1 MQKESLPLHHKDG
14 TSGSKT
20 VTLADLSGKK
30 VICKTFV
37 PGDKMAPHHAP
48 TDVFVLVLDG
58 QMDISLGG
66 TPLGDETSEASP
78 SEMSSSRF
86 VAGDY
91 VVFPAGMT
99 HTLSCVE
106 TARLLIYK

>member
-1 MQKESLPLHHKDG
+1 M
-14 TSGSKT
+14 
-20 VTLADLSGKK
+20 TLADLSGKK

-58 QMDISLGG
+58 QMDISLG
-66 TPLGDETSEASP
+66 DETSEASP

-99 HTLSCVE
+99 HALSCVE